1 MIESPAASR
10 ALEAGFV
17 VIALALAVLFVVG
30 TRLAGVRLRETPS
43 TRRRW
48 TLLAAIGALAW
59 LGATWAAAESGHL
72 LRLDV
77 APPPF
82 AALVLSI
89 VANGLLIAFTPFG
102 TRLARGLPLSAL
114 VGVQAFRL
122 PLELLMHRAY
132 AEGVMPWQMSYSGWN
147 FDILTGIT
155 AIPVAWLAHR
165 RADAR
170 RVVRLWNLMGAL
182 LLANIVGIAVASTP
196 MFAAF
201 GPDAL
206 NTWVLFPPFVWLP
219 AVMVLTALAGHLLIA
234 RALRAPASNVHATPD
249 TR

>member
-1 MIESPAASR
+1 MIESPVASG

-17 VIALALAVLFVVG
+17 AIALALAVLFVVG

-48 TLLAAIGALAW
+48 TWLAAVGVLAW

-72 LRLDV
+72 LRPDL
-77 APPPF
+77 ALPPV
-82 AALVLSI
+82 AALLLSI
-89 VANGLLIAFTPFG
+89 VLLGVLIAFTPFG
-102 TRLARGLPLSAL
+102 TRLVRGLPLAAL

-165 RADAR
+165 RPDAR

-196 MFAAF
+196 LFAAF

-249 TR
+249 AR